1 MCIDERRTGPRHQ
14 LTNTATRGITFVAS
28 WLQVYPLLSGLE
40 GSLWL
45 GGFRCAL
52 CFPAF
57 RLECSQDPIGRS
69 SAQKTALLPRTTSL
83 APCGWAGHWPAFR
96 GWVWA
101 GRFFW
106 RSELLPARLLFATNP
121 RMILET
127 IRNTSLFLTHPQ
139 QRPRTPRNELLE
151 GHFSTNPSRIWA
163 GTNEQYIF
171 QNRVIL
177 KFSLCGSAAGERT

>member
-14 LTNTATRGITFVAS
+14 LTNTATGGITFVAS

-52 CFPAF
+52 CFLAF
-57 RLECSQDPIGRS
+57 RVECSQDPVGKG
-69 SAQKTALLPRTTSL
+69 AQKTALLAQTTSL
-83 APCGWAGHWPAFR
+83 APCGWAGHWLVWVAAFR
-96 GWVWA
+96 GQAGPGWVWA

-106 RSELLPARLLFATNP
+106 RSELLPARLLFSTNP
-121 RMILET
+121 RMIPET

-151 GHFSTNPSRIWA
+151 GHFATNPSSVWPR
-163 GTNEQYIF
+163 T
-171 QNRVIL
+171 QNRTYL
-177 KFSLCGSAAGERT
+177 KIGLF